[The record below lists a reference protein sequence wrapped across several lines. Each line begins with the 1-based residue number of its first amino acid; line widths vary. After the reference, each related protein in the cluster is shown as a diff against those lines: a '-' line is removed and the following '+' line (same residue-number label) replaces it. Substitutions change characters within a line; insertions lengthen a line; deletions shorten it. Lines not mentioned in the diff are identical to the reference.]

1 MSAATQQVPIVV
13 LPAHFLPGRA
23 GHPSRPRGLRA
34 VPDRVARPVA
44 PPRFRAE
51 PERPGPPLVL
61 PLPLA
66 GETPQTPTRLTRR
79 GVLALSTLTAA
90 AAGMLAWVAW
100 LSAPAAPAP
109 ATPPPRVTVR
119 SGDTLWSIATAVAPN
134 RDPRDEVATLQRLNH
149 LDGVSLSVGQVLR
162 TR

>member
-34 VPDRVARPVA
+34 VPDRTARQVA
-44 PPRFRAE
+44 PPRCRAG
-51 PERPGPPLVL
+51 PDRPRQLVP

-79 GVLALSTLTAA
+79 GVLALATLTAA
-90 AAGMLAWVAW
+90 AAGTLTWVAW

-109 ATPPPRVTVR
+109 ASPPPRVTVR

-149 LDGVSLSVGQVLR
+149 LDGVSLSVGEVLR